1 MTRIVLDIALV
12 VAGTCLCVAIALVLR
27 VLLRGPGTAD
37 RAIALDMLGMLLV
50 AIAAVVAIAADAPA
64 LVDAA
69 IGIALLGFL
78 AALAVAR
85 LVERHARDG
94 DRDG

>member
-1 MTRIVLDIALV
+1 MTQAILQAALV
-12 VAGTCLCVAIALVLR
+12 VAGVTLAAAILLVLH

-37 RAIALDMLGMLLV
+37 RAIALDMLGMLLA
-50 AIAAVVAIAADAPA
+50 AIAAVVAVAADAPA
-64 LVDAA
+64 LVDVA

-78 AALAVAR
+78 GALAVAR

-94 DRDG
+94 GQDG